1 MVQLLQIC
9 AVQSPG
15 IASDQKSLLF
25 QVFVPYWWQAFGSLS
40 ALGGRFYAWAQFLGF
55 PAKTPA
61 PAGRQNIYFVPSNFD
76 GSDEAPCIVPLDS
89 WVQYI
94 WGGGRGRWQS
104 VCPITHNSHHPALPK
119 LLQTLRSCPACP
131 ELQCQMQKPT
141 KLPENISHSGF
152 GYSTYIF
159 HMDHQYSKADMCHH
173 HHNWQESTF
182 SKSTESA
189 KGLRAKFTQRISV

>member
-40 ALGGRFYAWAQFLGF
+40 ALGCRFYAWAQFLGF

-76 GSDEAPCIVPLDS
+76 GSDEAPCSVPLDS

-119 LLQTLRSCPACP
+119 LLQTLRPCPACP

-141 KLPENISHSGF
+141 KLPENISHSSF
-152 GYSTYIF
+152 GYSTYIINTQKLICATTATSGRRVLF
-159 HMDHQYSKADMCHH
+159 PMPQRARKGSKQSLPREH
-173 HHNWQESTF
+173 
-182 SKSTESA
+182 
-189 KGLRAKFTQRISV
+189 L

>member
-40 ALGGRFYAWAQFLGF
+40 ALGCRFYAWAQFLGF

-89 WVQYI
+89 WLQYI
-94 WGGGRGRWQS
+94 
-104 VCPITHNSHHPALPK
+104 
-119 LLQTLRSCPACP
+119 
-131 ELQCQMQKPT
+131 
-141 KLPENISHSGF
+141 
-152 GYSTYIF
+152 
-159 HMDHQYSKADMCHH
+159 
-173 HHNWQESTF
+173 
-182 SKSTESA
+182 
-189 KGLRAKFTQRISV
+189 